1 MTKSYDDNCIDSKYQ
16 LCSITSD
23 NTILSNES
31 HEYPVKF
38 YTGSFALRYTGDILT
53 IELNQMFLWRLLF
66 SMKTFIDNE
75 IEFDFHRMKLYI
87 LQMGDTIILQFKKN
101 GICYK
106 FNDRFIT
113 KYNTNIFNSIYE
125 CYNRLR
131 VLIELDRDLTERVKE
146 LFDRLIVI
154 LRYIS
159 N

>member
-1 MTKSYDDNCIDSKYQ
+1 MPQSSYEIDSKYQ

-31 HEYPVKF
+31 RDYPVKF
-38 YTGSFALRYTGDILT
+38 YTGSFALKYTDEVLT

-75 IEFDFHRMKLYI
+75 KEFDFQRMKLYI
-87 LQMGDTIILQFKKN
+87 LQMGDTIILQFKKS
-101 GICYK
+101 GVCYK
-106 FNDRFIT
+106 LNDRSIT
-113 KYNTNIFNSIYE
+113 KYNPNIFNSIYD
-125 CYNRLR
+125 CYHRLR
-131 VLIELDRDLTERVKE
+131 VLIELECDLTERIKE
-146 LFDRLIVI
+146 LFDHLIII

>member
-1 MTKSYDDNCIDSKYQ
+1 MPQSYDEIDSKYQ

-31 HEYPVKF
+31 RDYPVKF
-38 YTGSFALRYTGDILT
+38 YTGSFALKYTGDILT

-75 IEFDFHRMKLYI
+75 KEFDFQRMKLYI
-87 LQMGDTIILQFKKN
+87 LQIGDTIVLQFKKN
-101 GICYK
+101 GVSYK
-106 FNDRFIT
+106 LNDRTIT
-113 KYNTNIFNSIYE
+113 KYNPNIFNSIYD

-131 VLIELDRDLTERVKE
+131 VLIELEHDLTERLKE
-146 LFDRLIVI
+146 LFERLIII